1 MTTQPTKT
9 GAQIV
14 VESLERQGVQY
25 VFGIPGAKIDKVF
38 DTLVSSSIQTVVC
51 RHEQNAAFIAGRKGT

>member
-1 MTTQPTKT
+1 MGSKLGKT

-14 VESLERQGVQY
+14 VESLEKHGVQY

-38 DTLVSSSIQTVVC
+38 DTLVDS
-51 RHEQNAAFIAGRKGT
+51 